1 MCGRF
6 AVGDTQGDTGGDT
19 GGGDW
24 ADWLGIDRDSPWPAP
39 SWNVAPTSKAAI
51 VGEGKRGRGLV
62 QARWGLVPHWWK
74 KPLSEFSAT
83 TFNAR
88 SEEAAAKPM
97 FRDAWRRGRCLV
109 PAIGYYEWSGD
120 AGSKRAFFITLTGN
134 APGFCMA
141 GLWAQAEVGGAG
153 LLSFTVL
160 TCPAGAA
167 TRHLHPRSPVIL
179 TEADWERWLTP
190 KSDAADLMRPA
201 ADDRVDVREVG
212 PAVGNVRNDGPQL
225 IEPAGLDIR

>member
-6 AVGDTQGDTGGDT
+6 AVGDTRGNTRGDMGGEN
-19 GGGDW
+19 W

-39 SWNVAPTSKAAI
+39 SWNVAPTQMAGI
-51 VGEGKRGRGLV
+51 VGEGKRGRGLA

-74 KPLSEFSAT
+74 KPLSEFRAT

-88 SEEAAAKPM
+88 SEEAAEKPM

-109 PAIGYYEWSGD
+109 PAIGYYEWSGK
-120 AGSKRAFFITLTGN
+120 AGSKRAFFITLTSN
-134 APGFCMA
+134 APGLCMA
-141 GLWAQAEVGGAG
+141 GLWAQAEAGGER

-179 TEADWERWLTP
+179 AETDWERWLTP
-190 KSDAADLMRPA
+190 GSDAADLMRPA
-201 ADDRVDVREVG
+201 PDDRVDLREVG
-212 PAVGNVRNDGPQL
+212 LAVGNVRNDGPEL
-225 IEPAGLDIR
+225 IEPAGPDV

>member
-6 AVGDTQGDTGGDT
+6 AVGETRGGTGGE
-19 GGGDW
+19 DW

-39 SWNVAPTSKAAI
+39 SWNVAPTTKAAI

-74 KPLSEFSAT
+74 KPLSGFRAS

-109 PAIGYYEWSGD
+109 PAIGYYEWAFERSGN
-120 AGSKRAFFITLTGN
+120 AGAKRAFFITLTGN

-141 GLWAQAEVGGAG
+141 GLWAQAEVGGVG
-153 LLSFTVL
+153 LLSFAVL

-225 IEPAGLDIR
+225 IEPAGSPR

>member
-6 AVGDTQGDTGGDT
+6 ATGDMGQES

-39 SWNVAPTSKAAI
+39 SWNVAPTQRAAF
-51 VGEGKRGRGLV
+51 VGEGKHGRALV
-62 QARWGLVPHWWK
+62 QARWGLVPHWWT
-74 KPLSEFSAT
+74 KPLAEFRAT

-88 SEEAAAKPM
+88 SESAAAKPM

-109 PAIGYYEWSGD
+109 PAIGYYEWSGK
-120 AGSKRAFFITLTGN
+120 AGSRRAYFVTLSGN

-141 GLWAQAEVGGAG
+141 GLWAQAVAGGET

-179 TEADWERWLTP
+179 AEADWERWLAP
-190 KSDAADLMRPA
+190 GSDAADLMRPA
-201 ADDRVDVREVG
+201 ADHRVEVREVC
-212 PAVGNVRNDGPQL
+212 PAVGNVRNDGPEL
-225 IEPAGLDIR
+225 IEPVGPNL

>member
-6 AVGDTQGDTGGDT
+6 AVGETRGE
-19 GGGDW
+19 DW
-24 ADWLGIDRDSPWPAP
+24 AGWLGIDRDSPWPAP
-39 SWNVAPTSKAAI
+39 SWNVAPTQKAAI
-51 VGEGKRGRGLV
+51 VAQGKRGRTLV
-62 QARWGLVPHWWK
+62 QARWGLVPHWWT
-74 KPLSEFSAT
+74 KPLAGFRAA

-109 PAIGYYEWSGD
+109 PAIGYYEWARAREESGK
-120 AGSKRAFFITLTGN
+120 AGMKRAFFITPRGN

-141 GLWAQAEVGGAG
+141 GLWAQAEIGGERM
-153 LLSFTVL
+153 LSFAVL

-179 TEADWERWLTP
+179 AATDWERWLAP
-190 KSDAADLMRPA
+190 GSDAADLMRPA
-201 ADDRVDVREVG
+201 ADDRVEVREVG
-212 PAVGNVRNDGPQL
+212 PAVGNVRNDGPEL
-225 IEPAGLDIR
+225 IEPAGLEG

>member
-6 AVGDTQGDTGGDT
+6 AVGDTQGDM

-109 PAIGYYEWSGD
+109 PAIGYYEWSGKP
-120 AGSKRAFFITLTGN
+120 GMRRAFFITLSGN

-141 GLWAQAEVGGAG
+141 GLWARAEIGGET
-153 LLSFTVL
+153 LLSFAVL

-167 TRHLHPRSPVIL
+167 TRQLHPRSPVIL
-179 TEADWERWLTP
+179 AEADWARWLTP
-190 KSDAADLMRPA
+190 GSDAADLMRPA
-201 ADDRVDVREVG
+201 ADDRVEVREVA
-212 PAVGNVRNDGPQL
+212 PAVGNVRNDGPEL
-225 IEPAGLDIR
+225 IEPAGSDP